1 MSFGAFRIHKTRGA
15 NLLRIGVDVGGTNT
29 DAVVVRGNKLI
40 AATKTPTT
48 DDIESG
54 VIASIQEI
62 LTQASLDA
70 THVDCVMIGTT
81 QFTNAFIE
89 ANRLVPVG
97 VIRLAL
103 PASTAV
109 PPFSGWPERLNDVV
123 NGASEILGGGYEF
136 DGREISPIDEA
147 GVRATAKDFAFKG
160 LKAVAI
166 SSAFAPINSEMENT
180 AAKIVRE
187 EMPDAI
193 ITLSSTFGRM
203 GLIERE
209 NAAIMN
215 ASLASLS
222 NLVVH
227 SFARA
232 LKNLNINAPFYI
244 SQNDGTLM
252 QASEVAANPVMT
264 FASGPTN
271 SIRGAAFLTGL
282 DEAIV
287 ADIGGTTTD
296 VGVLTNGFPRESA
309 VSADIGGVRTN
320 FRMPDILSIG
330 LGGGSLVAR
339 GDKGVAVGPESVGH
353 KIAEKA
359 VVFGGDTLTATDI
372 AVAGRDCKIGDPGK
386 VKSLDADL
394 VDGALAQIDSLLA
407 ESIDRMKTSAA
418 TAPVILVGG
427 GAIIAPNKIAGA
439 AEVSV
444 PEHSE
449 VANAVGA
456 AIAQVSGEIDTI
468 FDYACQTR
476 EEVLMEAQQRAKQSA
491 LEAGA
496 RYDSMNVVEIEEL
509 PLNYLPGQRVRVRV
523 KVVGDLALRELESVE

>member
-1 MSFGAFRIHKTRGA
+1 MS
-15 NLLRIGVDVGGTNT
+15 LLRIGVDVGGTNT
-29 DAVVVRGNKLI
+29 DAVIVRGNRLI

-48 DDIESG
+48 DDIKSG
-54 VIASIQEI
+54 VIASIREI
-62 LTQASLDA
+62 LTQAALDTA
-70 THVDCVMIGTT
+70 RVDCVMIGTT

-89 ANRLVPVG
+89 ATRLVPVG
-97 VIRLAL
+97 AIRVAF

-109 PPFSGWPERLNDVV
+109 PPFSGWPQRLNDAV
-123 NGASEILGGGYEF
+123 NGSSKILGGGYEF
-136 DGREISPIDEA
+136 DGREISPLDES
-147 GVRATAKDFAFKG
+147 GVREAAREFARSG
-160 LKAVAI
+160 LQAVAI
-166 SSAFAPINSEMENT
+166 SSAFAPINSEMEERT
-180 AAKIVRE
+180 AKIVRE
-187 EMPDAI
+187 EMPEAVV
-193 ITLSSTFGRM
+193 TLSSTFGRM
-203 GLIERE
+203 GLLERE

-215 ASLASLS
+215 ASLAPLS

-227 SFARA
+227 SFSRA
-232 LKNLNINAPFYI
+232 LKNLDINAPFYI

-252 QASEVAANPVMT
+252 YASEVAANPVMT

-296 VGVLTNGFPRESA
+296 IGVLTNGFPRESA

-330 LGGGSLVAR
+330 LGGGSLVVR
-339 GDKGVAVGPESVGH
+339 GEKEVEVGPESVGY
-353 KIAEKA
+353 KITDKA
-359 VVFGGDTLTATDI
+359 LVFGGDTLTATDI
-372 AVAGRDCKIGDPGK
+372 AVAGRGREIGDPGN
-386 VKSLDADL
+386 VDSLDADL
-394 VDGALAQIDSLLA
+394 VKGALSRIDSLLA

-427 GAIIAPNKIAGA
+427 GAIIAPNEIVGA
-439 AEVSV
+439 ANVNV

-449 VANAVGA
+449 VANAIGA

-468 FDYACQTR
+468 FDYANQTR
-476 EEVLMEAQQRAKQSA
+476 EEVLAEAQQRAKQNA
-491 LEAGA
+491 VEAGA
-496 RYDSMNVVEIEEL
+496 KNDSINVVEIEEL

-523 KVVGDLALRELESVE
+523 KVVGDLTIRELESA